1 MKEKL
6 KEFVDHALPEI
17 LESLGVSDL
26 EPNAVRYEIV
36 LPKIKAH
43 GDLSINLA
51 FHLSRVQKKNPNEVA
66 TTCQKILQKR
76 VQAEK
81 TLQTWVRE
89 ITVEKPGF
97 INFKLTENSLASQ
110 LLGIA

>member
-6 KEFVDHALPEI
+6 KALVDQALPEI
-17 LESLGVSDL
+17 LKSLGFSDL
-26 EPNAVRYEIV
+26 EPHAIRYEIN

-51 FHLSRVQKKNPNEVA
+51 FHLSRVRKKNPIEVA
-66 TTCQKILQKR
+66 TTCQKILQKMVR
-76 VQAEK
+76 GEKSLQA
-81 TLQTWVRE
+81 WVRE

-97 INFKLTENSLASQ
+97 INFKLT
-110 LLGIA
+110 